1 MGGPRWRACYCRHS
15 GVCRRGRGVVM
26 VDKVGVE
33 GEKARVGNFKE
44 LSLVMG
50 VDDSCGVCFTLWLSC
65 ALARVFRALLGKKQL

>member
-1 MGGPRWRACYCRHS
+1 
-15 GVCRRGRGVVM
+15 M